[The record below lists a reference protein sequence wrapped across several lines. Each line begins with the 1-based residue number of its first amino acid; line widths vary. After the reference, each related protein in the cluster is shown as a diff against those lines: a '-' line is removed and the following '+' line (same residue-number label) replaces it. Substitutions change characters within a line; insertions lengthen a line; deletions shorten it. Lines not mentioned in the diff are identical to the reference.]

1 MAVSRLILI
10 LLALPLSAQSRPS
23 VAALIGAHSADVATS
38 WGRREANPIIGD
50 RFGWRGLAIKSAT
63 TGGLL
68 YVQRRTGPRY
78 RKVWT
83 ITNYVSAAVITSVA
97 IRNHKTRLSNP

>member
-1 MAVSRLILI
+1 MKLA
-10 LLALPLSAQSRPS
+10 LLALLSVPLAAQSRSS
-23 VAALIGAHSADVATS
+23 VAALLTAHTADVATS
-38 WGRREANPIIGD
+38 WGRYEANPFLGE

-68 YVQRRTGPRY
+68 YVQRRTGPKY

-83 ITNYVSAAVITSVA
+83 ITNYVSAAVIASVA
-97 IRNHKTRLSNP
+97 YRNYHTRPRKEN